1 MVHDIYKPS
10 VVLVSISQISI
21 ASSRLMEYGPTTLPS
36 KTWSCSTLAAG
47 ASFMSKSDGV
57 LLNSINKIYQ
67 RTLGANTHASY
78 VPVAV
83 QSMVLLNELNKSAT
97 AL

>member
-1 MVHDIYKPS
+1 MRYIYIY
-10 VVLVSISQISI
+10 ISGMNVWF
-21 ASSRLMEYGPTTLPS
+21 ALPFDV
-36 KTWSCSTLAAG
+36 CVC
-47 ASFMSKSDGV
+47 DGV